1 MAGFDCAGG
10 SGVGAAAFVV
20 AGLAAAGYQNVYDVA
35 ASAAVCMEP
44 IVVRQH
50 EWSCEARLD
59 DGSERGRE
67 RVRVYVCRCSVADC
81 VKASAAV
88 CGDLIEVYW
97 PDVNAVMTSS
107 GVRIVSVSVGA
118 SDDVGRDS
126 CGRWV
131 RAFDVECTVVRS
143 NG

>member
-1 MAGFDCAGG
+1 MAMDCAGG

-20 AGLAAAGYQNVYDVA
+20 AGLAAAGYADVYDVA
-35 ASAAVCMEP
+35 VSAAVCLEP

-50 EWSCEARLD
+50 EWACEARLD

-81 VKASAAV
+81 VASSAV
-88 CGDLIEVYW
+88 ACRDLVSVYW
-97 PDVNAVMTSS
+97 PDINATLPSS

-118 SDDVGRDS
+118 ADDVGRDS

-131 RAFDVECTVVRS
+131 RAFDVVCTVVRP